1 MWSQSQWRG
10 GKEEVQK
17 RNTGYSHEQNCRSA
31 RMQAYYLSML
41 TDALHGD
48 EAAAARRGPARGAA
62 VEAAH
67 PPE

>member
-1 MWSQSQWRG
+1 MG
-10 GKEEVQK
+10 EEGKKKCRKETLGIRMSRTAEVLECK
-17 RNTGYSHEQNCRSA
+17 
-31 RMQAYYLSML
+31 QAYYLSML

-48 EAAAARRGPARGAA
+48 EAVAARRGPARGAA